1 MVDGSLE
8 VTRPVPS
15 EELLSK
21 YQASPERR
29 LWWEERIS
37 SILAQGGF
45 DEYLN

>member
-8 VTRPVPS
+8 VARQELD

-29 LWWEERIS
+29 LWWEERIR
-37 SILAQGGF
+37 SIVAEGGL